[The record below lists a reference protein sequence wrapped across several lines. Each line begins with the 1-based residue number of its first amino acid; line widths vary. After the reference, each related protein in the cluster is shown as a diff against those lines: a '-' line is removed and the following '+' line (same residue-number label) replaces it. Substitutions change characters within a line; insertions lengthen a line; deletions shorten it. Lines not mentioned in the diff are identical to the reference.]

1 MVGKKSL
8 ISRKIADFL
17 SYFKHRVVDEM
28 DDFYKCYTEWAV
40 PFILMGTTSQRV
52 CPHVMCPRVMQY
64 WVMCLPPRPGG
75 CSEVSRRGA

>member
-8 ISRKIADFL
+8 ISGKIVDFL
-17 SYFKHRVVDEM
+17 SYFKLRVVDEM
-28 DDFYKCYTEWAV
+28 DDFCKYYTEWAV

-52 CPHVMCPRVMQY
+52 CPRVMQY